1 MRLSFG
7 MDYQRL
13 PEGIRSDKGSQFKAW
28 HPHSEAN
35 YEWYAQKLRIEL
47 IYASKAR
54 TKGKIEAL
62 FRFIQRD
69 FVMEHLD
76 LTSIEEINRAFERWL
91 QDYNFNHSHKGINR
105 QCPADLYTPS
115 LRRLTSE
122 ELDFILVHEEPRKV
136 LRTGMVSYYGH
147 YYRVLDRYIGR
158 RIWTKLKGRTLSVEC
173 GGERI
178 ARYEIDERQ
187 YQDVPRP

>member
-1 MRLSFG
+1 
-7 MDYQRL
+7 MD
-13 PEGIRSDKGSQFKAW
+13 
-28 HPHSEAN
+28 
-35 YEWYAQKLRIEL
+35 L

-69 FVMEHLD
+69 FVLEHLE
-76 LTSIEEINRAFERWL
+76 LASIEEVNRAFEKWL
-91 QDYNFNHSHKGINR
+91 QDYNFNHSHRGINR
-105 QCPADLYTPS
+105 QCASDLSTPS
-115 LRRLTSE
+115 LRKLTSE
-122 ELDFILVHEEPRKV
+122 QLEFILVHEEPRKV

-147 YYRVLDRYIGR
+147 YYRVPDPYIGR
-158 RIWTKLKGRTLSVEC
+158 RVWTKLKGRTLSIES

-187 YQDVPRP
+187 YQDVPRPRGRDNSDSEN